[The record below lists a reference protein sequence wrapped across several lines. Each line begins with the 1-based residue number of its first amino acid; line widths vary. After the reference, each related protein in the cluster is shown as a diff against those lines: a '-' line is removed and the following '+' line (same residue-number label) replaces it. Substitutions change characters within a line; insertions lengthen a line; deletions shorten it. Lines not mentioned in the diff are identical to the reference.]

1 MKVGVSGF
9 VFIVRK
15 PKDAFLAGDRCSVN
29 RKHLIR
35 FVVSYFFPFFYT
47 TNVFIG
53 SDFVIYTLTQY
64 IFP

>member
-35 FVVSYFFPFFYT
+35 FVVSYFFPFF
-47 TNVFIG
+47 
-53 SDFVIYTLTQY
+53 TQ
-64 IFP
+64 PMSS